1 MTELERFELIKQ
13 LARKRGYSLTKL
25 NDQAGLGT
33 NSIYHWKNTTPSTDS
48 LAKVAKVLGVSVS
61 YLLGED
67 DTPEWATE
75 KDTHD
80 LEEFLE
86 QNEGSMT
93 YGGEKLTEED
103 KEKLKIAMTQI
114 FWRRHKHN

>member
-1 MTELERFELIKQ
+1 MTLFDRIKETAQ
-13 LARKRGYSLTKL
+13 KRGYSIAEVERK
-25 NDQAGLGT
+25 AGVST
-33 NSIYHWKNTTPSTDS
+33 NYMYQWKKRKPNPETLES
-48 LAKVAKVLGVSVS
+48 VAKVLNVSVE
-61 YLLGED
+61 YLLGKN

-80 LEEFLE
+80 LQKFLE

>member
-1 MTELERFELIKQ
+1 MTLFDRIKDT
-13 LARKRGYSLTKL
+13 ARERGYSIAEVERK
-25 NDQAGLGT
+25 AGVST
-33 NSIYHWKNTTPSTDS
+33 NYIYQWKKHNPSPTS
-48 LAKVAKVLGVSVS
+48 LAKVAAVLGVSVD
-61 YLLGED
+61 YLLDKD

-80 LEEFLE
+80 LQKFLE

-103 KEKLKIAMTQI
+103 KEKLQIAMTQI

>member
-1 MTELERFELIKQ
+1 MTTFERIRELAK
-13 LARKRGYSLTKL
+13 KRGLTLK
-25 NDQAGLGT
+25 QVAIKAGLSE
-33 NSIYHWKNTTPSTDS
+33 NAIYRYNQGIEPKLPTLMAIAN
-48 LAKVAKVLGVSVS
+48 VLGVSVN

-114 FWRRHKHN
+114 FWRRHKHD

>member
-1 MTELERFELIKQ
+1 MTVFDRVKFLADRQKISIVELEERLGFGKNSL
-13 LARKRGYSLTKL
+13 YSWKKKMP
-25 NDQAGLGT
+25 
-33 NSIYHWKNTTPSTDS
+33 NSGNLEKVADYFGVSTD
-48 LAKVAKVLGVSVS
+48 
-61 YLLGED
+61 YLLGRNN
-67 DTPEWATE
+67 TPEWATE

>member
-1 MTELERFELIKQ
+1 MTVFERIKEISD
-13 LARKRGYSLTKL
+13 KRGLSLRTVATK
-25 NDQAGLGT
+25 AGLKSET
-33 NSIYHWKNTTPSTDS
+33 AIYRYNQGVTPRKTTLMAIAD
-48 LAKVAKVLGVSVS
+48 VLGVSVN

-80 LEEFLE
+80 LQKFLE

>member
-1 MTELERFELIKQ
+1 MTLFERVKKMSKE
-13 LARKRGYSLTKL
+13 RGLSLLQL
-25 NDQAGLGT
+25 NDKAGLGK
-33 NSIYHWKNTTPSTDS
+33 NAIYKWKTQKPSTENIQ
-48 LAKVAKVLGVSVS
+48 KVASALGVTVD
-61 YLLGED
+61 YLLEENN
-67 DTPEWATE
+67 TPEWATE

-93 YGGEKLTEED
+93 YGGEELTEED

-114 FWRRHKHN
+114 FWRRHKHD

>member
-1 MTELERFELIKQ
+1 MTLFERVKELADKQGKSINDIENDLKYSQNTLYRLKRTNPSSKKLEEL
-13 LARKRGYSLTKL
+13 ADYF
-25 NDQAGLGT
+25 
-33 NSIYHWKNTTPSTDS
+33 HVSTD
-48 LAKVAKVLGVSVS
+48 
-61 YLLGED
+61 YLLGRN

-114 FWRRHKHN
+114 FWRRHKHD

>member
-1 MTELERFELIKQ
+1 MTLFERVKKMSKE
-13 LARKRGYSLTKL
+13 RGLSLLQL
-25 NDQAGLGT
+25 NDKAGLGK
-33 NSIYHWKNTTPSTDS
+33 NAIYKWKTQKPSTENIQ
-48 LAKVAKVLGVSVS
+48 KVASALGVTVD
-61 YLLGED
+61 YLLEENN
-67 DTPEWATE
+67 TPEWATE

-114 FWRRHKHN
+114 FWRRHKHD

>member
-1 MTELERFELIKQ
+1 MTVFDRVKLLADRQKISIVELEERLNFGKNSL
-13 LARKRGYSLTKL
+13 YSWKKKMP
-25 NDQAGLGT
+25 
-33 NSIYHWKNTTPSTDS
+33 NSANLEKVADYFGVSTD
-48 LAKVAKVLGVSVS
+48 
-61 YLLGED
+61 YLLGRN

-93 YGGEKLTEED
+93 YGGEELTEED

-114 FWRRHKHN
+114 FWRRHKHD

>member
-1 MTELERFELIKQ
+1 MNLYSRIKGLADSKKVSIAELERKTGISNGQ
-13 LARKRGYSLTKL
+13 IR
-25 NDQAGLGT
+25 
-33 NSIYHWKNTTPSTDS
+33 HWTDRSPKAENLQKVADYFSVSTD
-48 LAKVAKVLGVSVS
+48 
-61 YLLGED
+61 YLLGRN

-114 FWRRHKHN
+114 FWRRHKHD

>member
-1 MTELERFELIKQ
+1 MALFERVKELAEKQGKSINDVENDLNYSQNTLYRLKRTNPSAKKLEELADYFKV
-13 LARKRGYSLTKL
+13 
-25 NDQAGLGT
+25 
-33 NSIYHWKNTTPSTDS
+33 STD
-48 LAKVAKVLGVSVS
+48 
-61 YLLGED
+61 YLLGRNN
-67 DTPEWATE
+67 TPEWATE

-114 FWRRHKHN
+114 FWRRHKHD

>member
-1 MTELERFELIKQ
+1 MTVFDRVKLLADRQKISIVELEERLNFGKNSL
-13 LARKRGYSLTKL
+13 YSWKKKMP
-25 NDQAGLGT
+25 
-33 NSIYHWKNTTPSTDS
+33 NSANLEKVADYFGVSTD
-48 LAKVAKVLGVSVS
+48 
-61 YLLGED
+61 YLLGRN

>member
-1 MTELERFELIKQ
+1 MTTFERIRELAK
-13 LARKRGYSLTKL
+13 KRGLTLK
-25 NDQAGLGT
+25 QVAVKAGLSE
-33 NSIYHWKNTTPSTDS
+33 NAIYRYNQGIEPKLPT
-48 LAKVAKVLGVSVS
+48 LKALAKVLGVSVD

-114 FWRRHKHN
+114 FWRRHKHD